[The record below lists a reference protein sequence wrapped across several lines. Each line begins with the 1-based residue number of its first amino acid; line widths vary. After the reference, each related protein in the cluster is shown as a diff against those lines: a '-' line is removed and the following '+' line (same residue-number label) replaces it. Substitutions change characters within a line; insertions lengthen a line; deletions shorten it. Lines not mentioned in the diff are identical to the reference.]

1 MTRLF
6 LMLDKIQDIKKFYSI
21 IQDIP
26 FDVYLQQQRYV
37 VNAHSIMGIFSLDLS
52 KVVTFISEYT
62 IEDEIIEQL
71 KEFSVDN

>member
-21 IQDIP
+21 IQNIP